1 MSKQTRYFT
10 LLIVGLI
17 AYVVAWLI
25 VLPALADV
33 STRAAI
39 LSLSLITG
47 LYCFFMAWEKGR
59 HLALWTVLGTL
70 AGFLELGL
78 IPVLIVSALSHKAV
92 TKDTRNVSGLSQA
105 T

>member
-10 LLIVGLI
+10 LLIIGLI

-25 VLPALADV
+25 VLPVLADV

-39 LSLSLITG
+39 LSLTLITG
-47 LYCFFMAWEKGR
+47 FYCFLMAREKGR
-59 HLALWTVLGTL
+59 NMALWTVLGIL

-78 IPVLIVSALSHKAV
+78 IPVLIVSALSSKAV
-92 TKDTRNVSGLSQA
+92 TEDTRNESGLSQA